1 MLVLTRHISIETK
14 DLLMDIG
21 KKGDI
26 FDDINR
32 TLLEFYHR
40 KRKIIEK
47 MKRGG
52 GGGGLI

>member
-1 MLVLTRHISIETK
+1 MFVLTRQISIETK
-14 DLLMDIG
+14 GLLRDIG

-26 FDDINR
+26 FDDINS
-32 TLLEFYHR
+32 TLLDIYHR

-52 GGGGLI
+52 LI

>member
-52 GGGGLI
+52 GLI